1 MVNHDGLDLHGFMV
15 YIYII
20 IMDLEYMFVYIYIWV
35 YLCLYLCSILSM
47 NSRMVHSC
55 DRGTPP
61 AADAGGHSTVNCV
74 ITGQI
79 ASCWWNDVT

>member
-1 MVNHDGLDLHGFMV
+1 MGISMSVSMFNPFHEFKDGSFLRS
-15 YIYII
+15 
-20 IMDLEYMFVYIYIWV
+20 W
-35 YLCLYLCSILSM
+35 
-47 NSRMVHSC
+47 N
-55 DRGTPP
+55 PP